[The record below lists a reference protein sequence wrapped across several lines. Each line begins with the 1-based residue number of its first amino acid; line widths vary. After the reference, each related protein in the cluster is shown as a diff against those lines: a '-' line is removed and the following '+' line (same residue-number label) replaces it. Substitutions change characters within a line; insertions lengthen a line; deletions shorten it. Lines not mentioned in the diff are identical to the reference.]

1 MLINNWLKDRE
12 QKVSRLAR
20 QLLQWR
26 EVINGVPQGFVQGM
40 QSFIIFLSNLVKWV
54 SSEVRRLYNDI
65 KLCTVIRMMAC

>member
-26 EVINGVPQGFVQGM
+26 EVISGVPQGFVQGM

-65 KLCTVIRMMAC
+65 KLCGVIRMMAC